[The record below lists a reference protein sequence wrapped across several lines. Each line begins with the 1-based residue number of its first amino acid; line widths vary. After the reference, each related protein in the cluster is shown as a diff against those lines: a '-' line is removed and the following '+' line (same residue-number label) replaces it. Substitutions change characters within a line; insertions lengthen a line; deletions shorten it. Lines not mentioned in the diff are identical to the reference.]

1 MKDYPDG
8 DGGGDLTFSEMTW
21 VSDDNTI
28 RVGALISTIATAV
41 VLVVTNGF
49 IAVFERIVAHQV
61 GLIRGLGSF
70 VAELTAVLL
79 GETAGLVTYS
89 WFVAFSEAV
98 QYGPLAPLLLAAEAV
113 LVLLI
118 VALIRDRSPV
128 P

>member
-1 MKDYPDG
+1 VNDAPS
-8 DGGGDLTFSEMTW
+8 DGGGALTFEA
-21 VSDDNTI
+21 SDYISDSNSV
-28 RVGALISTIATAV
+28 RVGALVSTVATAV
-41 VLVVTNGF
+41 VLVLSNGF
-49 IAVFERIVAHQV
+49 IAVFERIVALQV
-61 GLIRGLGSF
+61 GLVRGLGSF
-70 VAELTAVLL
+70 VAELTTVLL

-118 VALIRDRSPV
+118 VAVIRDRSPV

>member
-1 MKDYPDG
+1 MALDASDYVTDSNSVQ
-8 DGGGDLTFSEMTW
+8 L
-21 VSDDNTI
+21 
-28 RVGALISTIATAV
+28 GALLSTVATAV
-41 VLVVTNGF
+41 VLVLSNGF
-49 IAVFERIVAHQV
+49 IAIFERALAFQV

-98 QYGPLAPLLLAAEAV
+98 QYGPLAPLVLAAEAV

-118 VALIRDRSPV
+118 VAVVRDRSPV